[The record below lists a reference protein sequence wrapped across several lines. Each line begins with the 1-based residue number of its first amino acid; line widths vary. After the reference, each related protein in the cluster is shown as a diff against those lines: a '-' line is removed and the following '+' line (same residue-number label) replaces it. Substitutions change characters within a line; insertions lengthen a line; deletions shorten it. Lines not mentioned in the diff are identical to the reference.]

1 MSIKENNNVFNV
13 KVKEQKI
20 IEKPSYGS
28 NYGTLKIAN
37 LNIELPIYYGETKEI
52 LKHGVASNTNMP
64 GENKRIIM
72 SAHNSSKFLKNIK
85 DIKNDELIKI
95 ETTYG
100 KFEYQVFKTEI
111 LNEDEFDKLSKSDK
125 ELLVIYTCYP
135 FDEVI
140 YSNKRFVVYAY
151 LIEEDWYN
159 D

>member
-1 MSIKENNNVFNV
+1 ME
-13 KVKEQKI
+13 
-20 IEKPSYGS
+20 
-28 NYGTLKIAN
+28 N
-37 LNIELPIYYGETKEI
+37 LNIK
-52 LKHGVASNTNMP
+52 
-64 GENKRIIM
+64 
-72 SAHNSSKFLKNIK
+72 
-85 DIKNDELIKI
+85 
-95 ETTYG
+95 
-100 KFEYQVFKTEI
+100 FKTEI